1 MLLIT
6 LLHKAHKLILYK
18 FVNTMTILTGSG
30 GGGGITPAVTVLPGV
45 TEAVGVGG
53 LVASLRGSCGAAT
66 TQLLLTSVT
75 TVVRSAFHFTGV
87 SSTLNSASSSASSD
101 SLHSAL
107 ACDVCVFQ
115 HNSNSSNSNSG

>member
-1 MLLIT
+1 M
-6 LLHKAHKLILYK
+6 
-18 FVNTMTILTGSG
+18 NILTGSG

-53 LVASLRGSCGAAT
+53 FDAGRGGSCGAAT

-75 TVVRSAFHFTGV
+75 TVVRSAVHFTGV
-87 SSTLNSASSSASSD
+87 SSTVDSASSSASSD

-107 ACDVCVFQ
+107 A
-115 HNSNSSNSNSG
+115 